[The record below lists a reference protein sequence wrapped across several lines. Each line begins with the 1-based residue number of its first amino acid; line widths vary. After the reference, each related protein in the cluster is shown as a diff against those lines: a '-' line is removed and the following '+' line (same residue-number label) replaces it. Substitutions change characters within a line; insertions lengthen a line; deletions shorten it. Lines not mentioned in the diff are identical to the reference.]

1 MSLRTLFVIL
11 IIYAPACASENE
23 QQAVDS
29 ITESILHKH
38 ISILASDEF
47 GGRAPF
53 SEGEKKTLDYLV
65 SEFQRMG
72 LEPGNGDSY
81 LQAVPLHSTTIT
93 SSPVLLIKG
102 DSGPQRFFAPAQFV
116 VSNPRITADVNLA
129 DIEIVFAGYGI
140 SAPEFGWNDYEHLDV
155 KGKLV
160 IVLVND
166 PGYATRNPRLFN
178 GYAMTWY
185 GRWPYKYDEA
195 FRQGATGVLVVHE
208 TGAAGYPWG
217 TLESLIHLP
226 NFITGSGNAVKSLAL
241 EGWITTETAR
251 AVFSQAGLDFNELKE
266 AAKQRGF
273 TGRSLELTAD
283 IAFSTQVSQRASY
296 NAIAGLA
303 GSMRPDEAVI
313 YTAHWDHL
321 GTDPNIGAGDNIYNG
336 AADNASGV
344 AGVLAI
350 AEAFSR
356 LKHPPQRSVYFLFLT
371 AEEQGLMGARYYVQN
386 PIVPLN
392 KTVANI
398 NFDFINLIGP
408 TEDLKVIGMGK
419 SDLDSYLSKHA
430 PDLELSP
437 DPRPE
442 AGFYYRSDHFEFARA
457 GVPALFTQGGIR
469 HKELGATR
477 GLEAHDEYVSKH
489 YHRPTDE
496 YRPDW
501 DLRGAERDMK
511 LMFNIGRDLAD
522 SDAWPNWKEAD
533 EFRAARDAMM

>member
-1 MSLRTLFVIL
+1 MSLRALFVIL
-11 IIYAPACASENE
+11 IIYAPACVPENE

-29 ITESILHKH
+29 ITASILHKH
-38 ISILASDEF
+38 IAILASDEF

-53 SEGEKKTLDYLV
+53 SEGEKKTLDYLEN
-65 SEFQRMG
+65 EFRRMG

-81 LQAVPLHSTTIT
+81 LQAVPLYSTTIT

-102 DSGPQRFFAPAQFV
+102 GSGPQHFFAPEQFV
-116 VSNPRITADVNLA
+116 VRNPRVTAGVNLTN
-129 DIEIVFAGYGI
+129 IEIVFAGYGI
-140 SAPEFGWNDYEHLDV
+140 SAPEYGWNDYENLDV

-166 PGYATRNPRLFN
+166 PGYATRDPRLFN
-178 GYAMTWY
+178 GNAMTWY

-217 TLESLIHLP
+217 TLESSIPLP
-226 NFITGSGNAVKSLAL
+226 NFITGSATAEMSLAL

-251 AVFSQAGLDFNELKE
+251 AVFSQAGLDFDELKE

-283 IAFSTQVSQRASY
+283 IAFSTRVLQRASY
-296 NAIAGLA
+296 NAIAGLT
-303 GSMRPDEAVI
+303 GSMRPDEAII
-313 YTAHWDHL
+313 YTAHWDHI

-371 AEEQGLMGARYYVQN
+371 AEEKGLMGARYYVQN
-386 PIVPLN
+386 PIIPLN
-392 KTVANI
+392 KTVAVI

-419 SDLDSYLSKHA
+419 SDLDSYLSRHA
-430 PDLELSP
+430 PDLELTP
-437 DPRPE
+437 ELRPE
-442 AGFYYRSDHFEFARA
+442 AGFYYRSDHFEFAKA

-469 HKELGATR
+469 HKEHGATR

-496 YRPDW
+496 YQPGW

-511 LMFNIGRDLAD
+511 LMFKIGQDLAD

-533 EFRAARDAMM
+533 EFRATRDAMM

>member
-1 MSLRTLFVIL
+1 MSLRALFVIL
-11 IIYAPACASENE
+11 IISAPACAPESGRK
-23 QQAVDS
+23 AVDS
-29 ITESILHKH
+29 ITASILHKH
-38 ISILASDEF
+38 IAILASDEF

-53 SEGEKKTLDYLV
+53 SEGEKKTLDYLE
-65 SEFQRMG
+65 SEFRRMG
-72 LEPGNGDSY
+72 LDPGNGDSY
-81 LQAVPLHSTTIT
+81 LQAVPLSSTTIT

-102 DSGPQRFFAPAQFV
+102 GSGPQRFSAPEQFAV
-116 VSNPRITADVNLA
+116 RNPRITAGVNLA

-140 SAPEFGWNDYEHLDV
+140 SAPEFGWNDYENLDV

-178 GYAMTWY
+178 GNAMTWY

-195 FRQGATGVLVVHE
+195 TRQGAQGVLVVHE

-217 TLESLIHLP
+217 TLEASIPLP
-226 NFITGSGNAVKSLAL
+226 NFITGSGTAEKSLAL

-251 AVFSQAGLDFNELKE
+251 AVFLQSGLDFDVLKA
-266 AAKQRGF
+266 AAKRRGF
-273 TGRSLELTAD
+273 TGQALELTAD
-283 IAFSTQVSQRASY
+283 IAFSTRVSQRSSY
-296 NAIAGLA
+296 NAIAVLS
-303 GSMRPDEAVI
+303 GSMRPGEAVI
-313 YTAHWDHL
+313 YTAHWDHI
-321 GTDPNIGAGDNIYNG
+321 GTDPDIGEGDNIYNG

-371 AEEQGLMGARYYVQN
+371 AEEKGLMGARYYVQN
-386 PIVPLN
+386 PIIPLN

-398 NFDFINLIGP
+398 NFDLINLIGP

-419 SDLDSYLSKHA
+419 SDLDSYLSRHA
-430 PDLELSP
+430 PDLELTP

-469 HKELGATR
+469 HREHGVER
-477 GLEAHDEYVSKH
+477 GLEAYDMYVSKH

-496 YRPDW
+496 YDPDW

-511 LMFNIGRDLAD
+511 LMFMIGRDLAD
-522 SDAWPNWKEAD
+522 SDDWPNWKEAD